1 MIGDFIMPKDN
12 MFSSVKRTP
21 NKKVHR
27 NNILLFPLAFV
38 IIIIPLLIY
47 EYAFTPT
54 IADEPWFPN
63 ASLASDYFLFYK
75 SIFLTIIGFILIAIL
90 LYRIFA
96 TKQKIFKS
104 TFQLWN
110 IPLFLYVTFIIIST
124 LASSYNDVSLNG
136 TYEQF
141 ETVLVLLTYCLLLYY
156 SYYVVRTE
164 QDVQAISRY
173 LFIGIGIMTVIGL
186 LQLLGLDPI
195 ASSWG
200 KYLISADKSKEAI
213 DAMTFNFEKNRVY
226 MTLLNPNYVGVYAS
240 LLFPITMG
248 LFILLKDKKKKI
260 ISCILSFLLVISV
273 FGSQSK
279 TGLIILVGTSL
290 LILIILRK
298 RLFSSQK
305 ITSILGISVVLIVVA
320 FLGVDAMQN
329 NAYTNS
335 LKNAFMQKEQNYVLE
350 EIETKNDYILI
361 KYNGKTVHLRCELD
375 SEGKVEFSA
384 VNENGDNYK
393 VNYDDATMTF
403 TLADEEFNSL
413 SISPIF
419 LSQDGIFG
427 CEVVIDNTSW
437 YFKSRTDTEGYS
449 YMNKYGRFDQIKTA
463 NSMLFENHGLLF
475 TGRGY
480 LWSRTLPLLK
490 DYILVGSGPST
501 FVYAFPQ
508 NDYVGKF
515 NNNFDSQVVTKP
527 HNLYLQIAVE
537 TGLVSCI
544 AFISLCV
551 MYIAQT
557 IKTYRKS
564 SLESIVEQMGV
575 LICIGIVGY
584 LVSGLINDS
593 NIGVAPI
600 FWILL
605 GVGFACNRIIRT
617 EQARKKKI
625 EAMNI

>member
-1 MIGDFIMPKDN
+1 MTSKQ
-12 MFSSVKRTP
+12 KR
-21 NKKVHR
+21 
-27 NNILLFPLAFV
+27 ILGKQSISYSLLPIAIVL
-38 IIIIPLLIY
+38 IIIPLIIH
-47 EYAFTPT
+47 EFIFTPT
-54 IADEPWFPN
+54 IAKESWFPDAN
-63 ASLASDYFLFYK
+63 VASDYFLFYK
-75 SIFLTIIGFILIAIL
+75 GIILIGTGILMGIIL
-90 LYRIFA
+90 LYKQIFS
-96 TKQKIFKS
+96 KQKLFTKLQVWQVLLLAYMCFVLLS
-104 TFQLWN
+104 TF
-110 IPLFLYVTFIIIST
+110 
-124 LASSYNDVSLNG
+124 ASPYKSISLNG

-164 QDVQAISRY
+164 QDVQAIARY
-173 LFIGIGIMTVIGL
+173 LFIGIGIMTGIGL
-186 LQLLGLDPI
+186 LQLFGLDPI
-195 ASSWG
+195 ASNWG
-200 KYLISADKSKEAI
+200 KYLISTDKSKEAI
-213 DAMTFNFEKNRVY
+213 DAMSFNFEKNRVY

-248 LFILLKDKKKKI
+248 LSILLKEKKKKI
-260 ISCILSFLLVISV
+260 ISCILSFLLVIAV

-279 TGLIILVGTSL
+279 TGLIILAGTS
-290 LILIILRK
+290 IMIVIILRK
-298 RLFSSQK
+298 RIFTSKK
-305 ITSILGISVVLIVVA
+305 ITAILGTSFALIVVG
-320 FLGVDAMQN
+320 FFIVNSMQN

-335 LKNAFMQKEQNYVLE
+335 LKNAFTQKEQKYVLE
-350 EIETKNDYILI
+350 EIETTNDYILI

-384 VNENGDNYK
+384 VDESGNTYK

-403 TLADEEFNSL
+403 TLADEVFNSL

-427 CEVVIDNTSW
+427 CEIVIDNNTW
-437 YFKSRTDTEGYS
+437 YFKSRTETDGYS

-463 NSMLFENHGLLF
+463 DSMLFENHGQLF

-537 TGLVSCI
+537 TGLISCI
-544 AFISLCV
+544 AFISLCL
-551 MYIAQT
+551 MYIIQT
-557 IKTYRKS
+557 ILTYRKS
-564 SLESIVEQMGV
+564 CLETFTEQMGV
-575 LICIGIVGY
+575 LICIGVIGY
-584 LVSGLINDS
+584 MVSGIINDS
-593 NIGVAPI
+593 NVGVAPI

-605 GVGFACNRIIRT
+605 GVGFACNRIIRM

>member
-1 MIGDFIMPKDN
+1 MMKNRTLKNNDPSMKFN
-12 MFSSVKRTP
+12 YKR
-21 NKKVHR
+21 NLF
-27 NNILLFPLAFV
+27 LLPIAMV
-38 IIIIPLLIY
+38 IIIIPLLIR
-47 EYAFTPT
+47 EYVFSPT
-54 IADEPWFPN
+54 IANEKWFPN
-63 ASLASDYFLFYK
+63 ANIASDYFLFYK
-75 SIFLTIIGFILIAIL
+75 GIVLIGIGFVMLIIL
-90 LYRIFA
+90 LYMKFI
-96 TKQKIFKS
+96 KKDKIFSKLELWQLTLISYAIFVLLS
-104 TFQLWN
+104 TF
-110 IPLFLYVTFIIIST
+110 
-124 LASSYNDVSLNG
+124 VSKYSIVCWNG

-141 ETVLVLLTYCLLLYY
+141 ETTLVLITYCILAVY
-156 SYYVVRTE
+156 SYFVIKTEEDIKTIVRFLFFS
-164 QDVQAISRY
+164 ISIMT
-173 LFIGIGIMTVIGL
+173 FIGF
-186 LQLLGLDPI
+186 LQLIGLDPI
-195 ASSWG
+195 SSEMG
-200 KYLISADKSKEAI
+200 KYLISSDKSKEAI
-213 DAMTFNFEKNRVY
+213 NSMQFNFEKNRVY

-248 LFILLKDKKKKI
+248 LTILLKNRASKMT
-260 ISCILSFLLVISV
+260 SAILSLLLVVSV

-279 TGLIILVGTSL
+279 TGLIVLGLTAVLLVLLLRKKILKTKKGIIV
-290 LILIILRK
+290 LIL
-298 RLFSSQK
+298 F
-305 ITSILGISVVLIVVA
+305 LIVVTGGFFTINA
-320 FLGVDAMQN
+320 LQN
-329 NAYTNS
+329 NAYINS
-335 LKNAFMQKEQNYVLE
+335 LKNVFIKTNVSTNLE
-350 EIETKNDYILI
+350 SIETKENYILI

-384 VNENGDNYK
+384 VNEIGDNYK

-463 NSMLFENHGLLF
+463 NSMLFENHGQLF

-557 IKTYRKS
+557 IITYRKS
-564 SLESIVEQMGV
+564 SLESTVEQMGV
-575 LICIGIVGY
+575 LICIGVVGY